1 MKIPLPLPQ
10 RPRDPPASPLPPA
23 YSPARPTYPPR
34 HRPAAPTSRPTPT
47 PFFTTTY
54 SPGPRVPLVPEVGDR
69 QVVPLVSGR
78 ITLQSGKWGLNR
90 VNFPKTLASTENE
103 LAPMLENR

>member
-1 MKIPLPLPQ
+1 MKIPFLLPQ

-23 YSPARPTYPPR
+23 YSPRPTYPPR
-34 HRPAAPTSRPTPT
+34 RPAAPTSHPTPT
-47 PFFTTTY
+47 PFTTTY